1 MGPKPNPTPQLSGRV
16 GRLAVLRACL
26 AGNALADP
34 NPSPS
39 PSRSYS
45 PSPSPNPNSKVLL
58 AKKIDLDTN
67 ELFAELSAPLRGEAR
82 AYLYNPEPIALI
94 LTLTLTP
101 TNPNPN

>member
-1 MGPKPNPTPQLSGRV
+1 
-16 GRLAVLRACL
+16 
-26 AGNALADP
+26 
-34 NPSPS
+34 
-39 PSRSYS
+39 
-45 PSPSPNPNSKVLL
+45 VLL